1 MIAMVRLMLVIAIA
15 ACGGG
20 DKHAA
25 QPPPPAAP
33 PIDAAPPPS
42 TAMPDEC
49 VQYVASIDRMSGCAK
64 LTPDARNALG
74 DAKQAIVGAFANVQL
89 TPEALGTMAGACK
102 QGNDAIQPGLVAL
115 GC

>member
-1 MIAMVRLMLVIAIA
+1 MVRLILMISIA

-20 DKHAA
+20 DKHPT
-25 QPPPPAAP
+25 QPPPPVQAAL
-33 PIDAAPPPS
+33 PIDAAPPQN
-42 TAMPDEC
+42 TAMPDDC

-74 DAKQAIVGAFANVQL
+74 DAKLAIVGSFANVQL
-89 TPEALGTMAGACK
+89 TAEALGTMASACK